1 METWTRRTYVC
12 NSDTCD
18 AWLEITTKN
27 NIIPRQPVTC
37 PCGTTP
43 NLVSEADATITTPN
57 EKEQQMQDI
66 QLTKLSNDYQVEAL
80 EFKPNGETVTHYL
93 TKADINEIFRKK
105 QFTESFLKSANM
117 QIQNVLDKL
126 CAHGWYD
133 SNVTKEKILEDLC
146 YIFSHEAKATLNWS
160 ATIRVEGSTDV
171 LLSEVD
177 SFDLRYFINDE
188 LSVDSNNGDTEINT
202 YYVEDIDE
210 EEWA

>member
-57 EKEQQMQDI
+57 EKEQQMENTI
-66 QLTKLSNDYQVEAL
+66 TKLSTDYQVEAL
-80 EFKPNGETVTHYL
+80 EFKNGETIYHYL
-93 TKADINEIFRKK
+93 TKADINEMFRQR
-105 QFTESFLKSANM
+105 QFTDSFLATARSKISRIIHNLTM
-117 QIQNVLDKL
+117 E
-126 CAHGWYD
+126 GWYSD
-133 SNVTKEKILEDLC
+133 GVDKSDILSALCEILE
-146 YIFSHEAKATLNWS
+146 HEAKATLNWV

-171 LLSEVD
+171 PIQDVD

-188 LSVDSNNGDTEINT
+188 LSVYANHGDTEINT

>member
-1 METWTRRTYVC
+1 
-12 NSDTCD
+12 
-18 AWLEITTKN
+18 
-27 NIIPRQPVTC
+27 
-37 PCGTTP
+37 
-43 NLVSEADATITTPN
+43 
-57 EKEQQMQDI
+57 MQDI
-66 QLTKLSNDYQVEAL
+66 QPTTLYVNYLVEAQ
-80 EFKPNGETVTHYL
+80 EFKPNGEIVTHML
-93 TKADINEIFRKK
+93 TKHDINELFRKK
-105 QFTESFLKSANM
+105 QFTESFLTTANM

-177 SFDLRYFINDE
+177 SFDLRYFINDD
-188 LSVDSNNGDTEINT
+188 LTVDAMHGDTTINS

-210 EEWA
+210 EEWE